1 MGDVREKLRQWS
13 RGKDVDAKDLQGK
26 LLSLC
31 DSIRDDM
38 LPPLGVRLE
47 DRDGGKLL
55 LDNPWSVCGIPTHVS
70 FIFDTV
76 PVLPSVQDQLWIWE
90 IVLGDLKNI

>member
-47 DRDGGKLL
+47 DRDGGKVLL
-55 LDNPWSVCGIPTHVS
+55 INPSAMGILVVLDNPW
-70 FIFDTV
+70 
-76 PVLPSVQDQLWIWE
+76 
-90 IVLGDLKNI
+90 LKL